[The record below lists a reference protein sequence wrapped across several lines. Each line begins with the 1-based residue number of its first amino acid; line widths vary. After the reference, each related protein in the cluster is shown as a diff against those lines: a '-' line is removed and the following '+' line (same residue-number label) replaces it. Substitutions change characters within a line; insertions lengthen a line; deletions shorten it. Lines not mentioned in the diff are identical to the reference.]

1 MIKRT
6 LIAAGLLLSSNTIA
20 SDQEY
25 LRYVMQTM
33 SANLKAVELLNNS
46 DKSAFN
52 DNLRNHTQIL
62 YVTSTLL
69 GDKAPLF
76 KNLQKATK
84 GLRTEARKGEIN
96 GGIKAVKEA
105 CLKCHGLW

>member
-6 LIAAGLLLSSNTIA
+6 LIAAAVLLSSNTIA

-33 SANLKAVELLNNS
+33 DANLKAVELLENS
-46 DKSAFN
+46 DNSAFK
-52 DNLRNHTQIL
+52 DNLRNHTQTL

-69 GDKAPLF
+69 GDRAPLF
-76 KNLQKATK
+76 RNLQKATYD
-84 GLRTEARKGEIN
+84 LRAEARKGEIN
-96 GGIKAVKEA
+96 GGIKAVKAA
-105 CLKCHGLW
+105 CGKCHGSW